1 MHMTGGNGSTSPTN
15 PAAGLKRGLLL
26 VSLAVGLLV
35 LLDQAGLNL
44 TSLAQRRQARSI
56 EPKADLASD
65 CSYLKD
71 PEALR
76 GAQLKHRREVSRVT
90 EQFAERTAEQ
100 AQSLVPA
107 SDIPRKNFI
116 DEILFGKMQ
125 YDNIQSAPLCTDNE
139 FIRRVYLDLT
149 GRIPAP
155 EAVVAFLAD
164 PNPNKRDALVDQLI
178 ETPEFT
184 DKWTN
189 FYGDLLKN
197 TAFASNINRF
207 RLGRDAFH
215 RYIKN
220 SVALNKS
227 WRDMAV
233 ELITAN
239 GDSYVNGATNFLI
252 GGFVPMGPQQDV
264 YDGMAVEASRAFLGL
279 SSMDCLLCHDG
290 PGHLDAVNLWGS
302 QAMRF
307 QAWGMAAFFTGF
319 NRQTQQ
325 YTTNVQKYTISEVA
339 NRPYSLNTTTGN
351 RSNRQPTNGV
361 QVVQPQYMFNGGGTI
376 KTGENRREAFARYL
390 VADPQFARAH
400 VNYVWEKLMVEALV
414 SPSNTFDLARL
425 EPGQQLPDGWQMQP
439 ANPELLKAL
448 AEDFAFNG
456 FNLRHLIGTIAK
468 SNAYQLSSDYPG
480 EWNVSY
486 VPYYARKFVRRLDA
500 EELHDAI
507 IIATGLPP
515 TTADPDNGNRQ
526 RVGYR
531 MVNDNNPQQT
541 TYWVEWAMQLPEP
554 TEPRNSGNNAFL
566 NSFLRGDRD
575 QKLRTDD
582 PSILQALNM
591 MNNVFVT
598 NRVNQGTQ
606 VTVAYPETR
615 VYQSTV
621 RRLLTNANIP
631 NEELVNQLYLTTL
644 SRPPSEEERAKITPY
659 FSRMTKT
666 QVAQHLQWVLLNKVD
681 FLFNY

>member
-1 MHMTGGNGSTSPTN
+1 MTSWT
-15 PAAGLKRGLLL
+15 KRGITLGFVAVGLLL
-26 VSLAVGLLV
+26 VF
-35 LLDQAGLNL
+35 DQMGFNF
-44 TSLAQRRQARSI
+44 TSLAQRRQG
-56 EPKADLASD
+56 EKPEVTADLASD
-65 CSYLKD
+65 CVYLKD
-71 PEALR
+71 PEAVR
-76 GAQLKHRREVSRVT
+76 GAQLKHRREISRVT
-90 EQFAERTAEQ
+90 EQFAAKSADPARM
-100 AQSLVPA
+100 LVRA
-107 SDIPRKNFI
+107 GDIPRKNFI

-155 EAVVAFLAD
+155 EAVTAFLAD
-164 PNPNKRDALVDQLI
+164 TTANKRDALVDKLV
-178 ETPEFT
+178 ESPEFV

-189 FYGDLLKN
+189 FYGDLFKN

-215 RYIKN
+215 QYLKN
-220 SVALNKS
+220 SVAMNKS

-233 ELITAN
+233 EIVTAN

-252 GGFVPMGPQQDV
+252 GGFVPMGPAQDV
-264 YDGMAVEASRAFLGL
+264 YDGMAVEVSRAFLGL
-279 SSMDCLLCHDG
+279 TSMDCLLCHSG
-290 PGHLDAVNLWGS
+290 AGHLDAVNLWGS
-302 QAMRF
+302 KVTRF

-319 NRQTQQ
+319 NRQTVTV
-325 YTTNVQKYTISEVA
+325 TTNAQKYNITEVA
-339 NRPYSLNTTTGN
+339 NRNYQLNTTTGN
-351 RSNRQPTNGV
+351 RSSRQPTNGV
-361 QVVQPQYMFNGGGTI
+361 NVVNPQYLLNGGGTI

-390 VADPQFARAH
+390 VADPQFARAQ
-400 VNYVWEKLMVEALV
+400 VNYLWEKLMVEALV
-414 SPSNTFDLARL
+414 SPANTFDLARL

-456 FNLRHLIGTIAK
+456 FNIRQLISTIVK
-468 SNAYQLSSDYPG
+468 SSAYQLSSEYPG
-480 EWNVSY
+480 EWRVDY

-507 IIATGLPP
+507 ITATGLPS
-515 TTADPDNGNRQ
+515 TMADPDNGNRT

-531 MVNDNNPQQT
+531 MTNDANPAAT

-554 TEPRNSGNNAFL
+554 AEPRSNGGVANFI

-591 MNNVFVT
+591 MNNTFVT
-598 NRVNQGTQ
+598 NRVNQGTT
-606 VTVAYPETR
+606 VTVAYPESK
-615 VYQSTV
+615 VYTSTV
-621 RRLLTNANIP
+621 RKLLPTTNAAIA
-631 NEELVNQLYLTTL
+631 NEELVNQLYLSTL
-644 SRPPSEEERAKITPY
+644 SRKPTAEEMAKIMPY
-659 FSRMTKT
+659 FGRMTKV
-666 QVAQHLQWVLLNKVD
+666 QVAQHLQWVLLNKID